1 MKIKKITKILLAG
14 EGGQGIQ
21 ALSKILSQALFD
33 VGYEVSYIP
42 QFGPEQRGT
51 PSVAFIQFGKEKI
64 TYPKFSKAD
73 LLVIL
78 RQRALKMVS
87 SYLATE
93 TIMVFDSSTIARN
106 LISQNN
112 SKVFGIPATKLA
124 EENFTSKVLNII
136 VLGVLAGKFFDLA
149 KSNVWAKA
157 EKQLSKKF
165 AKSPDLRKLN
175 EQALKAGYDFVL
187 EQKKYSRPTYVT
199 GSSAI
204 VNKVSNKTAI
214 LIPKLCK
221 GCGICILKC
230 PVDALKFGKTLGV
243 YGIPAPEIDLKKCI
257 VCGICSRFC
266 PDCAIKVE
274 KK

>member
-1 MKIKKITKILLAG
+1 MTKKITKILLAG

-21 ALSKILSQALFD
+21 ALSKILSQALLHA
-33 VGYEVSYIP
+33 GYEVSYIP

-73 LLVIL
+73 ILVIL
-78 RQRALKMVS
+78 RQRALKMVTP
-87 SYLATE
+87 YLATE
-93 TIMVFDSSTIARN
+93 TVVVFDSSTIPRN

-124 EENFTSKVLNII
+124 EENFSSKVLNII
-136 VLGVLAGKFFDLA
+136 VLGVLARKFFDLA
-149 KSNVWAKA
+149 KNNVWTEV

-175 EQALKAGYDFVL
+175 KQALEAGYDFVL
-187 EQKKYSRPTYVT
+187 EQKKYSRPTYDTSDKIIISKEVR
-199 GSSAI
+199 
-204 VNKVSNKTAI
+204 KTAI

-230 PVDALKFGKTLGV
+230 PVAALKFGKTLGV
-243 YGIPAPEIDLKKCI
+243 YGTPTPEIDLKKCI

-266 PDCAIKVE
+266 PDCAIKVL